1 METIHEQ
8 PPCCILGDYTA
19 RKHAG
24 SFVFMYH
31 GVMSADPGRTSA
43 MIWANPGQVRMLSGV
58 LSDAGIQ
65 VVGAGCPV
73 SAQSGAVAQG
83 FGCEVQDDLRHM
95 LSSERPDLVLLA
107 DPGGFGHRE
116 VELDLAALQRAHEQG
131 VTVASLEP
139 IPAEATEISGSRWGE
154 ALHSGSFGEYVRV
167 VPMARRGRLIDELMA
182 TLETFGVVRS
192 LSISITAPGVYGSLG
207 ARMFEAMDLVRT
219 LVGVPGMIDASY
231 QGEASANGLHQ
242 LPGESMRDL
251 HGVLAGHLRM
261 GDGRGVL
268 LQVSDRVGRSGLMM
282 NLLGDEGEIRVLDE
296 GFVRFDGGGEQ
307 IDSFVMEVD
316 AKADPSSVRL
326 TEQLIQLCS
335 GVGPVRSP
343 VDHVSVLAMGHAA
356 LLSARTGQGETPETI
371 RRLLMEV

>member
-1 METIHEQ
+1 M
-8 PPCCILGDYTA
+8 
-19 RKHAG
+19 
-24 SFVFMYH
+24 V
-31 GVMSADPGRTSA
+31 
-43 MIWANPGQVRMLSGV
+43 WANPEQVGMLAGV
-58 LSDAGIQ
+58 LSGAGIQ

-83 FGCEVQDDLRHM
+83 FGCGVQDDLRHM

-107 DPGGFGHRE
+107 SPGGFGHRE
-116 VELDLAALQRAHEQG
+116 VELDLTALQHAHEQG

-139 IPAEATEISGSRWGE
+139 IPGEATEISGSRWGE
-154 ALHSGSFGEYVRV
+154 ALQTGAILGGGEFVRV
-167 VPMARRGRLIDELMA
+167 VPMARRGRLVDELMA
-182 TLETFGVVRS
+182 TLETFGVIRS
-192 LSISITAPGVYGSLG
+192 LSVSIAAPGVYGSLG

-231 QGEASANGLHQ
+231 QGEGSVVGLHQ

-282 NLLGDEGEIRVLDE
+282 SLLGDEGEIRVLDE
-296 GFVRFDGGGEQ
+296 GFVRFDRGGEQ
-307 IDSFVMEVD
+307 IDSFALEAD
-316 AKADPSSVRL
+316 TKADPSSVRL